1 MTFALYHLNC
11 LDSTSRYEYTIN
23 GLIGQYGAPVLSDLL
38 TYIIDNHSS
47 NYFQYSSLIHPSLQD
62 LPAYYAERTSG
73 LTKSELAPIF
83 TATYHDSTTLR
94 SLLYNDVRAAIPELL
109 I

>member
-1 MTFALYHLNC
+1 MTFALYRLNY

-23 GLIGQYGAPVLSDLL
+23 GLIGQYDAPVLSDLL
-38 TYIIDNHSS
+38 TSIIYNHT
-47 NYFQYSSLIHPSLQD
+47 LIHSSLQD
-62 LPAYYAERTSG
+62 LPAYCAECALD

-83 TATYHDSTTLR
+83 TATYPDSTTLR
-94 SLLYNDVRAAIPELL
+94 SLLYDDVLAAIPELL

>member
-1 MTFALYHLNC
+1 MTFALYRFNY

-23 GLIGQYGAPVLSDLL
+23 GLIGQYDAPVLSDLL
-38 TYIIDNHSS
+38 TSIIYRHT
-47 NYFQYSSLIHPSLQD
+47 LIHSSLQD
-62 LPAYYAERTSG
+62 LPAYCAERARD

-83 TATYHDSTTLR
+83 TATYHDSKALR
-94 SLLYNDVRAAIPELL
+94 SLLYDDVRAAIPELL

>member
-1 MTFALYHLNC
+1 MTFALYRLNY
-11 LDSTSRYEYTIN
+11 LDNISRYEYTIN
-23 GLIGQYGAPVLSDLL
+23 GLTGQYAAPVLLDLL
-38 TYIIDNHSS
+38 TAIIDNHT
-47 NYFQYSSLIHPSLQD
+47 LIHSSLQD
-62 LPAYYAERTSG
+62 LPDYCAERARY

-94 SLLYNDVRAAIPELL
+94 SLLYDDVRAAIPELF

>member
-1 MTFALYHLNC
+1 MTFALYRLNY

-23 GLIGQYGAPVLSDLL
+23 GLIGQYEAPVLSALL
-38 TYIIDNHSS
+38 AAIIDDHA
-47 NYFQYSSLIHPSLQD
+47 LIHSSLQD
-62 LPAYYAERTSG
+62 LPACYAERARG
-73 LTKSELAPIF
+73 LSEFELVPIF

-94 SLLYNDVRAAIPELL
+94 SLLYDDIRAAIPELL